1 MAKPIDTDEVR
12 KLLDSIERDM
22 AGLRG
27 DEPKLELLRAE
38 VRNLRELLQAP
49 GEEPHRVHDA
59 LHGLRATLDDA
70 LEHAK
75 AEGITIGSYITQI
88 GHMLGL

>member
-1 MAKPIDTDEVR
+1 MAKQIDTDEVR

-27 DEPKLELLRAE
+27 DEPKLELLRGE
-38 VRNLRELLQAP
+38 VRNLRELLETS

-59 LHGLRATLDDA
+59 LHGLRTTLDNA

-75 AEGITIGSYITQI
+75 AEGITVGSYITQI